1 MLRGLSEK
9 SPQTSGRGS
18 RAPLDQKDA
27 VFAGDTAEPSHSKGP
42 KPRPDA
48 LSEKQVVL
56 RQQIERLPG
65 LAKAIRET
73 AVNFVQFKFHR
84 QGMMPRL
91 QKSIPRHTFVV
102 AEVGSS
108 PPERTML
115 EKLGKEPREPEKVIA
130 ALDLQEKTLVI
141 PRPFQF
147 LQKVEMIGKIDAGIP
162 FPPLR
167 QRLAMGV
174 TGQDARDIVA
184 HERVMDARPVKVF
197 PHQDKEIQFRSDAQG
212 TRVVDHGVEDLVIV
226 EQKIEVFR
234 IEENCFQSAAIVPA
248 GQYPGQEMEVTGLE
262 PVTTRF

>member
-42 KPRPDA
+42 KPRPDS

-91 QKSIPRHTFVV
+91 QKGIPRHTFVV
-102 AEVGSS
+102 AEVGRSS
-108 PPERTML
+108 PERTML

-147 LQKVEMIGKIDAGIP
+147 LQKVEMIGEIDSGVP

-212 TRVVDHGVEDLVIV
+212 TRVIHHGVEDLVIV

-234 IEENCFQSAAIVPA
+234 IEENSFQSAEIVPA

-262 PVTTRF
+262 SVTTRF